1 MLYVAAYMLPA
12 AFIWA
17 VLGAVL
23 RLLNGIPLVL
33 PTLAAL
39 YALRFGILETLG
51 IGFRPLGLA
60 WQVPSSWIKGH
71 SVLRQ
76 TLTWGTTLGPGLVTK
91 NPYAGMWLLPFL
103 VALNS
108 SPLMAIAVGLNV
120 GAAHGLTR
128 ALGVLRNRRCI
139 DMDENAYLSILA
151 AESRWQYA
159 DGLALL
165 LAAGALV
172 AYALSFLSIHL

>member
-1 MLYVAAYMLPA
+1 MLPA
-12 AFIWA
+12 ALIWA
-17 VLGAVL
+17 VLATIL
-23 RLLNGIPLVL
+23 RLLNGIPLLL

-51 IGFRPLGLA
+51 IGFRPPGLA

-71 SVLRQ
+71 SVLAQ

-103 VALNS
+103 VALSS
-108 SPLMAIAVGLNV
+108 SPLMAIVFGLGV

-139 DMDENAYLSILA
+139 EMDENAYLSILA

-165 LAAGALV
+165 LAAGALA
-172 AYALSFLSIHL
+172 AYVLSFLSIHL